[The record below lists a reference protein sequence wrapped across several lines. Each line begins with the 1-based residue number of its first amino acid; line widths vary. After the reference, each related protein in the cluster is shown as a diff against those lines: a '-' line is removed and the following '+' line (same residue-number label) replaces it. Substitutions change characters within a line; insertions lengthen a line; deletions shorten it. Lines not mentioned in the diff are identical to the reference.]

1 MIRIESKIR
10 KILFAIPDFRG
21 GGAEG
26 VFIQIANYL
35 CDKYVIEF
43 VVLKKNGV
51 NFRKLDESIKVKEL
65 NKKSS
70 IRAIFKINEYIN
82 KNAFD
87 VVIGTLAMAHAIS
100 IAKYFNRQSS
110 CKYIARLGNTITSDL
125 DNFSIFKR
133 VVMRF
138 YQKVLAFA
146 DVVICQS
153 KHMEKDLKKYCSCNV
168 IQIYNPINLKSVQSL
183 AKVETDNSFENNEF
197 CVLSIGRLSFQ
208 KDYKTGILGFSKF
221 LKENNDAKYYI
232 LGDGKLKQEL
242 INYVHELKI
251 SSNVFFLGHVSNPYP
266 YLKKANVLLLTSL
279 YEGFS
284 NVILESLALKTP
296 VIATDSPG
304 GNSEIIE
311 ENKNGFL
318 VPVKDDIE
326 IAKRLQKIKE
336 GQSYDMDVCK
346 FDIKII
352 GEEYAKLFRK

>member
-1 MIRIESKIR
+1 MKV
-10 KILFAIPDFRG
+10 LFAIPNFRG

-35 CDKYVIEF
+35 CDKYTIEF
-43 VVLKKNGV
+43 IVLKKDGV
-51 NFRKLDESIKVKEL
+51 NLEKLDESIKVREL

-70 IRAIFKINEYIN
+70 IRAVFKINEYIN
-82 KNAFD
+82 KNSFD

-100 IAKYFNRQSS
+100 IAKFFNRQSS

-125 DNFSIFKR
+125 DNYSGFKR
-133 VVMRF
+133 VIMRF

-153 KHMEKDLKKYCSCNV
+153 KFMEKDLKKYCSCKV
-168 IQIYNPINLKSVQSL
+168 VQIYNPINLKSVQIL
-183 AKVETDNSFENNEF
+183 AEVDIKNSFENNEF
-197 CVLSIGRLSFQ
+197 CILSIGRLSFQ

-221 LKENNDAKYYI
+221 LNENKDAKYYI
-232 LGDGKLKQEL
+232 LGDGILKQEL
-242 INYVHELKI
+242 INYVNELKI
-251 SSNVFFLGHVSNPYP
+251 SNNIIFLGHVSNPYP
-266 YLKKANVLLLTSL
+266 YLKKASALLLTSL

-296 VIATDSPG
+296 VIATNSPG
-304 GNSEIIE
+304 GNAEIIE
-311 ENKNGFL
+311 ESKNGFL

-326 IAKRLQKIKE
+326 IAKRLQKIKD
-336 GQSYDMDVCK
+336 GQSFDMDVFN